1 MDIRSHPKEPPVPS
15 PPQIVAP
22 GVRFADIPG
31 ACHALSVSRS
41 TLYELLS
48 AGRIRS
54 VHLGTRRLI
63 PVSELDRFAKELTSQ
78 LD

>member
-1 MDIRSHPKEPPVPS
+1 VDIRSRPKELPVPS

-31 ACHALSVSRS
+31 TCQALSVSRT
-41 TLYELLS
+41 TLYGLLS
-48 AGRIRS
+48 TGRIRS

-63 PVSELDRFAKELTSQ
+63 PVSEIDRFAKELTAE
-78 LD
+78 LR

>member
-1 MDIRSHPKEPPVPS
+1 MPS
-15 PPQIVAP
+15 PAQIVAP
-22 GVRFADIPG
+22 GARFADIPG

-63 PVSELDRFAKELTSQ
+63 PVSEIDRFARELTAE
-78 LD
+78 LR